1 MICSS
6 CGASSDNPV
15 KCDYCGSLIET
26 PPSPDKQNDSPEVA
40 ERLKEKVDKLER
52 QVEKLTTKNCPYC
65 AEEIQVDA
73 IKCKYCKSSLN
84 EEKQQQTVQ
93 EEQQTVTK
101 NAYVPQPPLGFIGA
115 VGTCLRKYFNFSGRA
130 RRSEYWYFILFCVL
144 IYIAAIF
151 LDEYFMWYA
160 ADEPVYTI
168 SILGLFIPSISA
180 ATRRLHDSNKSGWR
194 QLWVLTIIGAFFV
207 LYWLII
213 KGDTNKNSY
222 DLNQ

>member
-1 MICSS
+1 MQCTS

-15 KCDYCGSLIET
+15 KCDYCGALIET
-26 PPSPDKQNDSPEVA
+26 SPSPDKQNDSPEAA
-40 ERLKEKVDKLER
+40 EKLEEKVDKLER
-52 QVEKLTTKNCPYC
+52 QVEKLITKSCPYC
-65 AEEIQVDA
+65 AEDIQVDA
-73 IKCKYCKSSLN
+73 VKCKYCKSSLN
-84 EEKQQQTVQ
+84 EEEQQQTVQ
-93 EEQQTVTK
+93 EEQPTVAKET
-101 NAYVPQPPLGFIGA
+101 YVRQPPLGFFVA
-115 VGTCLRKYFNFSGRA
+115 VSTCLRKYFNFSGRA

-168 SILGLFIPSISA
+168 SILALFIPSISA

-194 QLWVLTIIGAFFV
+194 LLWWLTGIGAIFV

-213 KGDTNKNSY
+213 KGDAGKNSY
-222 DLNQ
+222 G